1 MACERTYIA
10 RDDTKDGSSP
20 CFSDVIALA
29 TGQTPDVEGEIA
41 ALVTPDVCFPSG
53 PSCFSSIS
61 DFTTPAVCFP
71 HGFPSFFRSRRLR
84 RFPRLPHVNKHLT
97 TSRDYRR
104 NDFSSCLVDNVS
116 PPAASP
122 STCSLMKSA
131 YRVRNC
137 LLPSFIISSSLF
149 LPMAIYTFKDEKIAY
164 VLCNSSR
171 EGRPKILSILPH
183 ALQKQLSHLFFLKL
197 KRLSFSLYQY
207 TLI

>member
-1 MACERTYIA
+1 MTIHLIRKWLERTYIA
-10 RDDTKDGSSP
+10 RDDTKDGPSP

-29 TGQTPDVEGEIA
+29 TGQMPDVEGEIA

-71 HGFPSFFRSRRLR
+71 HGSPSFSRSRRLR

-116 PPAASP
+116 PL
-122 STCSLMKSA
+122 CGFSLDLLA
-131 YRVRNC
+131 YEIR
-137 LLPSFIISSSLF
+137 ISSAE
-149 LPMAIYTFKDEKIAY
+149 LPPTFFHNIAAY
-164 VLCNSSR
+164 QAVSFFR
-171 EGRPKILSILPH
+171 WLSIL
-183 ALQKQLSHLFFLKL
+183 S
-197 KRLSFSLYQY
+197 RMRR
-207 TLI
+207 